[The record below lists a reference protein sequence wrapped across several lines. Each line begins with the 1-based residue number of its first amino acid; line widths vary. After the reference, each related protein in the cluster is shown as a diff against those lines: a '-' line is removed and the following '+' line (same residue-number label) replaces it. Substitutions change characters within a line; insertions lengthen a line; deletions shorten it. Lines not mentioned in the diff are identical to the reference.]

1 MGGSIDTIAGTSGRK
16 RSRVLVVDDEPE
28 VLVAL
33 EDVLSDDYDVLKASS
48 PALAL
53 NVLDRER
60 DIAVVMSDQRMP
72 GMTGDE
78 LLTRWRASSDAT
90 RVMVT
95 GYAELSAVIRAVNN
109 GNIFAY
115 VTKPWDRN
123 ELRMT
128 VNKCVEH
135 FELLRELARERQ
147 LLEDLMDN
155 VPDAIYFKDR
165 NLKFEH
171 VNRAYAERLALRDV
185 AAVHGKRLE
194 ELGVPPELAES
205 FERSETEVIAEGK
218 AVNDLVRELQ
228 TPSGRRFFSTTLAPI
243 RGHGA
248 VVEGLVGISRD
259 VTARQETERALRRLT
274 RVRTVLGAVNAAI
287 VRVKDRVTLMK
298 ESCRIAVEDGGLLG
312 AGLYLAPAGAVTATD
327 AVAHG
332 APSELLWE
340 LAKGNGIAPD
350 AESSVTEID
359 PKRPRIV
366 NDLRPLSDRF
376 PADQILRRGGKSLGV
391 FPLVVHGSVVGSFV
405 LVAPQEQFFDSEEV
419 RLLSELADNI
429 GFAFDHLEKSARLDF
444 LAYYDE
450 LTGLPKR
457 SLLTDRLN
465 QLLPGRLRGDG
476 ALAVLLVDVSRF
488 RQVNDTLG
496 RSAGDELLVQIAARL
511 TGVLRERDTLARFD
525 SNAFALV
532 LTEPGD
538 EPELALFIE
547 RDILAS
553 LTPPFMVR
561 DTELRIAARVGVAL
575 FPSDA
580 PDAEGLVRN
589 AEAALA
595 DARAKAQPYLFY
607 APSMNARLGEKLSL
621 ETRLRRA
628 LEEEQFLLHYQPKVE
643 LKTGAIVGLE
653 ALIRWKDPERGLV
666 SPAEFIPVLEDTGLI
681 LDVGGW
687 VLDRAAAQYESWV
700 REGLAPPRIA
710 VNVSAL
716 QLSQRRFVRT
726 VEQMLE
732 RHPSARGGIDLELTE
747 SVLMEDLAGNI
758 DKMRAVK
765 EQGVCIAVDDFGTGY
780 SSLGYL
786 SRLPIDALKV
796 DRSFVIRMVDDAQDM
811 TIVTTIISLAHSLDL
826 KVIAEGVETAD
837 QARLLKLVK
846 CDQIQG
852 YLVGRPQ
859 PSDVVATQFG
869 ARKRSWPPTDPAS

>member
-1 MGGSIDTIAGTSGRK
+1 
-16 RSRVLVVDDEPE
+16 
-28 VLVAL
+28 
-33 EDVLSDDYDVLKASS
+33 
-48 PALAL
+48 
-53 NVLDRER
+53 
-60 DIAVVMSDQRMP
+60 
-72 GMTGDE
+72 
-78 LLTRWRASSDAT
+78 
-90 RVMVT
+90 
-95 GYAELSAVIRAVNN
+95 
-109 GNIFAY
+109 
-115 VTKPWDRN
+115 
-123 ELRMT
+123 
-128 VNKCVEH
+128 
-135 FELLRELARERQ
+135 
-147 LLEDLMDN
+147 
-155 VPDAIYFKDR
+155 
-165 NLKFEH
+165 
-171 VNRAYAERLALRDV
+171 
-185 AAVHGKRLE
+185 
-194 ELGVPPELAES
+194 
-205 FERSETEVIAEGK
+205 
-218 AVNDLVRELQ
+218 
-228 TPSGRRFFSTTLAPI
+228 
-243 RGHGA
+243 
-248 VVEGLVGISRD
+248 
-259 VTARQETERALRRLT
+259 
-274 RVRTVLGAVNAAI
+274 
-287 VRVKDRVTLMK
+287 
-298 ESCRIAVEDGGLLG
+298 
-312 AGLYLAPAGAVTATD
+312 
-327 AVAHG
+327 
-332 APSELLWE
+332 
-340 LAKGNGIAPD
+340 
-350 AESSVTEID
+350 
-359 PKRPRIV
+359 
-366 NDLRPLSDRF
+366 
-376 PADQILRRGGKSLGV
+376 
-391 FPLVVHGSVVGSFV
+391 
-405 LVAPQEQFFDSEEV
+405 
-419 RLLSELADNI
+419 
-429 GFAFDHLEKSARLDF
+429 
-444 LAYYDE
+444 
-450 LTGLPKR
+450 
-457 SLLTDRLN
+457 
-465 QLLPGRLRGDG
+465 
-476 ALAVLLVDVSRF
+476 VLLVDVSRF

-580 PDAEGLVRN
+580 TDAEGLVRN

-595 DARAKAQPYLFY
+595 NARAKAQPYLFY

-628 LEEEQFLLHYQPKVE
+628 LGEEQFLLHYQPKVE

-666 SPAEFIPVLEDTGLI
+666 PPAEFIPVLEDTGLI
-681 LDVGGW
+681 LDVGAW
-687 VLDRAAAQYESWV
+687 VLDRAAAQYASWV

-765 EQGVCIAVDDFGTGY
+765 QQGVCIAVDDFGTGY

-796 DRSFVIRMVDDAQDM
+796 DRSFVIRMVDDPQDM

-859 PSDVVATQFG
+859 PSELVATHFG
-869 ARKRSWPPTDPAS
+869 AQKPSRPPPDPGS